1 VAHGA
6 LAEVPSSF
14 AMVVPSF
21 AVEQP
26 WVLVYSSQLA
36 LAIAFFGLVASIVE
50 P

>member
-1 VAHGA
+1 VAHGV
-6 LAEVPSSF
+6 LAASPF